1 MVLINFLPHRE
12 AARQARRQQWRAML
26 LLSLLSGLV
35 VALLQGWYLQKQ
47 VEGQQARN
55 RYLQSEI
62 ALLDTQIKIVA
73 GLEGEIAFLRA
84 RLQAMEALQSERNF
98 PVYWLAA
105 LARQVPGGMHL
116 SQLRQQGRSL
126 EIKGVAQS
134 GEQVAEMLRHMAA
147 GTTGFAQPE
156 LQEMVAGVLSLSSK
170 EQRKV
175 VNFQLRVQLGR
186 AAEAQEPVGSEAG
199 A

>member
-1 MVLINFLPHRE
+1 MVLINLLPHRE
-12 AARQARRQQWRAML
+12 AARQARRQQLRAML

-35 VALLQGWYLQKQ
+35 VALLQGWYLQQQ
-47 VEGQQARN
+47 VDRQQVCN
-55 RYLQSEI
+55 GYLQSEI
-62 ALLDTQIKIVA
+62 ALLDAQVKTVA

-84 RLQAMEALQSERNF
+84 RLQAMEVLLVERNST
-98 PVYWLAA
+98 VYWLAE
-105 LARQVPGGMHL
+105 LARQVPDGMYL

-134 GEQVAEMLRHMAA
+134 GEQVSEMLRHMAA

-156 LQEMVAGVLSLSSK
+156 LQEMVAGVLSPSFK

-186 AAEAQEPVGSEAG
+186 TAETSEPAGSEAG

>member
-1 MVLINFLPHRE
+1 MVLINLLPHRE
-12 AARQARRQQWRAML
+12 AARQARRQQLRAMV

-35 VALLQGWYLQKQ
+35 VALLQGWYLQQQ
-47 VEGQQARN
+47 VERQQARN

-62 ALLDTQIKIVA
+62 ALLDTQIKTVA

-98 PVYWLAA
+98 PVYWLAE

-156 LQEMVAGVLSLSSK
+156 LQEMVAGVLLPPSK

-186 AAEAQEPVGSEAG
+186 AAEAPEPVGSEAG
-199 A
+199 V

>member
-1 MVLINFLPHRE
+1 MVLINLLPHRE
-12 AARQARRQQWRAML
+12 AARQARRQQLRAML

-35 VALLQGWYLQKQ
+35 LALLQGWYLQQK
-47 VEGQQARN
+47 VEWQQARN

-62 ALLDTQIKIVA
+62 ALLDVQIKTVA

-84 RLQAMEALQSERNF
+84 RLQAMEALQAERNF
-98 PVYWLAA
+98 PVYWLAE
-105 LARQVPGGMHL
+105 LARQVPEGMYL

-134 GEQVAEMLRHMAA
+134 GEQVSDMLRHMAA
-147 GTTGFAQPE
+147 GTTGLAQPE
-156 LQEMVAGVLSLSSK
+156 LQEMVAGVLSPSAK

-186 AAEAQEPVGSEAG
+186 AAAAPEPAGSEAG